1 MISNINVHRFWP
13 KYVDDGKGG
22 LKEQHWVE
30 YSARHTDKIR
40 NESRVDRLLNVVDVP
55 PETNPTVRD
64 AMDRRDVIKLHYEA
78 WLAGREVP
86 ETGTPLAAWNG
97 VSTEQAEILRVK
109 GIKTVEDVAGMG
121 DAIMNG
127 IPLPG
132 LVALKQSAARFLASA
147 DSSKA
152 AAQMAKIEEDRER
165 LRLESEEQRQM
176 LNAMAEKL
184 AAMEDR
190 ERRRVIET
198 RDEDEAP
205 VVKRKPGRPPAHA
218 AA

>member
-1 MISNINVHRFWP
+1 MRSNIVIHRFWT

-22 LKEQHWVE
+22 LKAQDWVE
-30 YSARHTDKIR
+30 YSPRHTDKLK
-40 NESRVDRLLNVVDVP
+40 NESRVDRILNVVDVP

-64 AMDRRDVIKLHYEA
+64 AIDRADAIRPHYEA
-78 WLAGREVP
+78 WKLGQEVP
-86 ETGTPLAAWNG
+86 ETGMPLAAWNG
-97 VSTEQAEILRVK
+97 VSTEQAEILRAK
-109 GIKTVEDVAGMG
+109 SIKTVEDVAGMS

-132 LVALKQSAARFLASA
+132 LVTLKQAAARFLAAA
-147 DSSKA
+147 DSSRA

-205 VVKRKPGRPPAHA
+205 VVKRKPGRPPNQA